1 MRTLLNEAGKW
12 VTWHVKCSYVMFIC
26 WNFPLVLLFGQ
37 SFYLCVRNLTGR
49 LCDRAHSCSNEDEPM
64 KLPWNTL
71 SASDDACTKFIA
83 IKMLFISHFFSHI
96 FLNLRMKKRKWN
108 CLKLDPPWPVAVCI
122 MGAALWHYLTLIASH
137 RSASA
142 LDTYQRVGGR
152 AKLNSRWHGT
162 SRSLRRGADA
172 ESAQSSWWS
181 PAERVCMCDTEAS
194 WLHVHTVSVEAAEH
208 RILKTDLIVL

>member
-1 MRTLLNEAGKW
+1 MKLENELHDTWNVLTWCLYAETFLWCYYLAKVFTCASGISQVDYVTEHIHAPMRMNP
-12 VTWHVKCSYVMFIC
+12 
-26 WNFPLVLLFGQ
+26 WN
-37 SFYLCVRNLTGR
+37 C
-49 LCDRAHSCSNEDEPM
+49 HE